1 MKMSDLNKVFLSGRL
16 TKDPDIRYTPNG
28 SEVATFSIAVNRSF
42 KAKDSEEW
50 QEETFFINIIA
61 WNRLAEKVEKTF
73 KKGMPVFVEGRL
85 LIRSYEK
92 DGVKKYVTEIIA
104 IDARLLQSTNSNQG
118 EAEEVS
124 VEDTEPNVPFS

>member
-1 MKMSDLNKVFLSGRL
+1 MSDLNKVFLSGRL